1 MDYQETLQW
10 LFSQLPMYQ
19 RIGKAAYKADMQT
32 TIDLLHRLGNPQE
45 KFKALHIAGTNGKG
59 SVCHILAS
67 VLQEADYKT
76 GLYTSPHLKDFRE
89 RIKIN
94 GEMIPEDQVVA
105 FTEKHKKLFE
115 ELQPSFFEMTVAMAF
130 DYFAR
135 EKVDFAVLETGM
147 GGRLD
152 STNVSK
158 PVVSVVTNIGHDHM
172 QFLGDDV
179 EKIAA
184 EKAGIFKKGV
194 PVVIGEKQT
203 WISEVFEK
211 AAQEKNTSVAYADAH
226 AELKPIQRRDKTKQF
241 YDVWYNNEL
250 YIENLASPLLAT
262 YQIKNLK
269 TVIQVLELLNKNN
282 TIEIDRQTI
291 AEGIENTLNNTN
303 LMGRWQILSNN
314 PLTICDTG
322 HNPEGLQSVLDQ
334 INQTQF
340 NQLHFIFGMVNDKNP
355 ESMLY
360 LLPNDATY
368 YFCKPDI
375 PRGMDADVLQQH
387 GFKAGLRGNAYSS
400 VREALNSAINNSGA
414 EDLVFIGGST
424 FVVAEVV

>member
-1 MDYQETLQW
+1 
-10 LFSQLPMYQ
+10 MY
-19 RIGKAAYKADMQT
+19 A
-32 TIDLLHRLGNPQE
+32 
-45 KFKALHIAGTNGKG
+45 
-59 SVCHILAS
+59 HILAS
-67 VLQEADYKT
+67 VLQEAEYKT

-94 GEMIPEDQVVA
+94 GQMIPEDEVVA
-105 FTEKHKKLFE
+105 FTKKHKKLFE

-130 DYFAR
+130 DYFAS

-184 EKAGIFKKGV
+184 EKAGIFKEGV

-203 WISEVFEK
+203 WVSEVFEK
-211 AAQEKNTSVAYADAH
+211 TAKEKNTSVVYADEH
-226 AELKPIQRRDKTKQF
+226 VELKPIQRRDKTKQF

-250 YIENLASPLLAT
+250 YLENLASPLLAN

-269 TVIQVLELLNKNN
+269 TVIQVLELLINNK

-291 AEGIENTLNNTN
+291 AEGIENTLENTN
-303 LMGRWQILSNN
+303 LMGRWQILSTN

-322 HNPEGLQSVLDQ
+322 HNPEGLQAVLDQ

-340 NQLHFIFGMVNDKNP
+340 NNLHFVFGMVNDKNP
-355 ESMLY
+355 ES
-360 LLPNDATY
+360 
-368 YFCKPDI
+368 I
-375 PRGMDADVLQQH
+375 
-387 GFKAGLRGNAYSS
+387 
-400 VREALNSAINNSGA
+400 
-414 EDLVFIGGST
+414 LVFAAQRRHLLFLQTRYSERNG
-424 FVVAEVV
+424 